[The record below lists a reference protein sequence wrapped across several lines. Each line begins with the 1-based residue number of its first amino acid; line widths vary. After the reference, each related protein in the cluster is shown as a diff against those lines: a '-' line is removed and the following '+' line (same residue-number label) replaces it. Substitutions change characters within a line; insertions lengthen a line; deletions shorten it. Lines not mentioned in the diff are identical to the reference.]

1 MKKYI
6 CLVMVIC
13 LTATFAQAQD
23 VTFSA
28 ADNGGLEISYTSTT
42 PPRGIALKCTV
53 LGGDLV
59 SIDTGAVTQD
69 AAFNTNIDFA
79 YTVYTGGGTYNIGD
93 GHPIADPCGPGELA
107 LTTDIAQF
115 SICLGVL
122 DQSGN
127 QAPGPAA
134 TTLVTIPLTSSTST
148 TTVSILVEEDSLRGG
163 VAGSVLSTNLPLPPV
178 DISVGGGPECF
189 KNTDPGSND
198 WVAAGS
204 PDCWCFR
211 RQCRGDIDGVNSG
224 PFAVGLVDLGDL
236 LAALNQFAL
245 PATLPNSGN
254 VGLCANLNHVNEGP
268 FKVGLADL
276 GELLKYLNQFV
287 VAECPMTHI
296 NAWTN

>member
-1 MKKYI
+1 
-6 CLVMVIC
+6 MVIC

-163 VAGSVLSTNLPLPPV
+163 VAGSVLSTNLPLPPL
-178 DISVGGGPECF
+178 DISVGGGQECL
-189 KNTDPGSND
+189 KNTDPGYND

-211 RQCRGDIDGVNSG
+211 RQCRGDIDGVDNG
-224 PFAVGLVDLGDL
+224 PFPVGLVDLGDL
-236 LAALNQFAL
+236 LAAVNKFPFQL
-245 PATLPNSGN
+245 PASLPNSGN
-254 VGLCANLNHVNEGP
+254 HAICANLNHILDGP
-268 FKVGLADL
+268 FPVGLVDL
-276 GELLKYLNQFV
+276 GELLKYVNKFAFQV
-287 VAECPMTHI
+287 PECPMD
-296 NAWTN
+296 NVNFWVN